1 MLRAG
6 SSVLLSAAE
15 DGYVAYDVGLD
26 QLSRLNGTAALIVE
40 LCDGTR
46 DLARLRA
53 DLEPLVGTD
62 WPKWRDWI
70 AQATANG
77 LLTTEHNK
85 NTGQS
90 LNAATLTKLA
100 DSLQRRDR
108 VLAAFLC
115 QERAVKL
122 APDDPNGWVRLGELA
137 HIVGR
142 RDQARSA
149 YQRYLA
155 WYPDDAEIA
164 HLVIALAD
172 SPPPSRVPNRCIEQ
186 LYSRFADFYDD
197 NMLGELEYR
206 APDQLRDAVV
216 AELGNQVQLEVLDL
230 GCGTGLNGIRWQA
243 HASRLVGIDLS
254 EAMIARARSRDVY
267 DHLETVEITAWLTRD
282 PQDQFDLVLACDT
295 FIYFGD
301 LAQVIGPATHRLKHG
316 GLLAFTVEHGDT
328 RPFRLSDA
336 GRFLHHPDHIAD
348 VTAASSLQLLSL
360 SEAVVRYEYA
370 DPVTGLIA
378 VCRR

>member
-1 MLRAG
+1 MLRLS
-6 SSVLLSAAE
+6 SSVLLSASE

-26 QLSRLNGTAALIVE
+26 RMSRLNGTAALIVE

-46 DLARLRA
+46 DLARLQV
-53 DLEPLVGTD
+53 DLGPLIGTD

-70 AQATANG
+70 AQATADG
-77 LLTTEHNK
+77 LLTTE

-90 LNAATLTKLA
+90 LNAATLTTLA

-164 HLVIALAD
+164 HLVIALTD

-267 DHLETVEITAWLTRD
+267 DYLETVEITAWLTRD